1 MSPIAG
7 WDRSTRAFAHVG
19 SGDPA
24 PSWSDFRDPLDAIAG
39 TVEPSRAMLF
49 DDSSNLFRAM
59 RDDPILGFSM
69 ADIGEIAGKDKS
81 TVSRQLGRSAK
92 SGESEVLNG

>member
-1 MSPIAG
+1 MFHAELVNRP
-7 WDRSTRAFAHVG
+7 F
-19 SGDPA
+19 GDPGA
-24 PSWSDFRDPLDAIAG
+24 FIDLKFER
-39 TVEPSRAMLF
+39 RALLF

-81 TVSRQLGRSAK
+81 TVSRQLGRAAK
-92 SGESEVLNG
+92 SGEGEVLNG